1 VKSTVTVPKKRLG
14 QNFLISRYY
23 ARKIASAVEST
34 DDSKVIEI
42 GPGKGALSIF
52 LKERFPRFHLIEMDK
67 DIIPSLKE
75 KIGRGKWTL
84 HVSDVLRFDFETL
97 GSPLHIV
104 GNLPYNI
111 AALIIKKT
119 LFYSPNVASV
129 TYMVQREVAERIVA
143 DPHTKQNGFLSI
155 FCQFFGSPKIL
166 FHVPPGA
173 FVPKPKVE
181 SSVFQLNI
189 DSHVTDRLPGRQW
202 ESFFTFVSNGFS
214 TRRKML
220 ANSLSLKTGIDK
232 EVIGDTIFQTG
243 FDKKVRAEDLNVH
256 EWLRLYSQLREKLT

>member
-1 VKSTVTVPKKRLG
+1 MKSKVSVPKKRLG
-14 QNFLISRYY
+14 QNFLISPYY
-23 ARKIASAVEST
+23 ARRIASAVESS

-67 DIIPSLKE
+67 DIISSLKQ
-75 KIGRGKWTL
+75 KIGDGKWTL
-84 HVSDVLRFDFETL
+84 HVNNVLEFDFEAL

-119 LFYSPNVASV
+119 LLHSPEVASV

-143 DPHTKQNGFLSI
+143 APHTKRNGFLSI

-166 FHVPPGA
+166 FNVPPGA
-173 FVPKPKVE
+173 FVPRPKVE
-181 SSVFQLNI
+181 SSVFQMKVDNQ
-189 DSHVTDRLPGRQW
+189 VEDRLPRKDW
-202 ESFFTFVSNGFS
+202 ESFFAFVSNGFS

-220 ANSLSLKTGIDK
+220 AKSLSLKTGIDK
-232 EVIGDTIFQTG
+232 EVIADNLFQTG
-243 FDKKVRAEDLNVH
+243 FDKKIRAEDLNVH
-256 EWLRLYSQLREKLT
+256 EWLMFYSQLRGRLK

>member
-1 VKSTVTVPKKRLG
+1 MKSKVLVPKKRLG
-14 QNFLISRYY
+14 QNFLISPYY
-23 ARKIASAVEST
+23 ARRIASAVESS

-52 LKERFPRFHLIEMDK
+52 LKERFPRFHMIEMDN

-75 KIGRGKWTL
+75 KIGDGKWTL
-84 HVSDVLRFDFETL
+84 HVSDVLEFDFRAL

-119 LFYSPNVASV
+119 LLHSPKVGSV

-143 DPHTKQNGFLSI
+143 APHTKQNGFLTI

-166 FHVPPGA
+166 FNIPLGA

-181 SSVFQLNI
+181 SSVFQMNI
-189 DSHVTDRLPGRQW
+189 DDQIEDRLRRKDW
-202 ESFFTFVSNGFS
+202 ESFFAFVSNGFS
-214 TRRKML
+214 MRRKML
-220 ANSLSLKTGIDK
+220 AKSLSLKTGIDK
-232 EVIGDTIFQTG
+232 QAIADNLIQAG
-243 FDKKVRAEDLNVH
+243 FNKKIRAEDLNVH
-256 EWLRLYSQLREKLT
+256 EWLKLYSQLGEMFK